1 MSGHSRYLSNLDS
14 QTPIRRSAEA
24 TGRFSKSPIERD
36 VLASTGPNPE
46 DPIMKK
52 VYGQYL
58 KDQVMLVSENKNV
71 FIVADESK

>member
-1 MSGHSRYLSNLDS
+1 
-14 QTPIRRSAEA
+14 
-24 TGRFSKSPIERD
+24 
-36 VLASTGPNPE
+36 
-46 DPIMKK
+46 MKK